1 MTGVEKLLVKMSVSC
16 IAMFHKLAWRSC
28 VSSVLRCVWLLPY
41 PERKMDVK
49 ETEVLAIYQPLPVTV
64 YSVANCRPQLGNTV
78 EKPPPPEKKAERAI
92 MRPDKLVSSYIMW
105 NMYLAA
111 FSTMSSSLSTLL
123 FQISQ
128 EISKKYKNRP
138 VNIMGEINNINR
150 LFISC
155 LLSCRLW
162 SLNLS

>member
-1 MTGVEKLLVKMSVSC
+1 MSVSC

-41 PERKMDVK
+41 PERKMEVK

-64 YSVANCRPQLGNTV
+64 YSVANCRLQLGNTV
-78 EKPPPPEKKAERAI
+78 ENAPPTPPDKKAERAI
-92 MRPDKLVSSYIMW
+92 MRPDKLVSSYIMQ
-105 NMYLAA
+105 NMYHAA

-138 VNIMGEINNINR
+138 VNIMGEINTINR

-162 SLNLS
+162 CLNLS